1 MSAALLYLAL
11 VTAPGHSTC
20 LAAQPPSAAALAQA
34 VSRPPAPEP
43 QALLVIHTAGTLP
56 HTGIHD
62 QSAAAVRDFGYMLD
76 LPLAWRDSRDAAAL
90 ARLARYLD
98 AWLPGYRPSFQPIDE
113 TNLGGLIVA
122 YRLTAADLPLATV
135 QRTRA
140 FIRTLAEGYLQ
151 QMEAHPGDTRGV
163 WSNNWQSHR
172 IKLVTLAASAL
183 DDRALFARARAAFV
197 TQLAVN
203 IKPDGEVLDFSERDA
218 LHYVVYDLEP
228 LVLAAAVAQGRG
240 EDWLRLPGRDGQ
252 TLAAALDWLLPY
264 AQGQRSHEEFRHTTV
279 RFDVQRA
286 EAGLPG
292 YAGSWDPK
300 GARALY
306 WSASLLDPRYVAI
319 AQKLAAAPPRML
331 WAYAPACQG

>member
-1 MSAALLYLAL
+1 MSAALLFIALAA
-11 VTAPGHSTC
+11 TPGHATC
-20 LAAQPPSAAALAQA
+20 LAAKPPSAAALTRS
-34 VSRPPAPEP
+34 VGNPPAPTP
-43 QALLVIHTAGTLP
+43 QALPIIHTAGTLP

-62 QSAAAVRDFGYMLD
+62 QSTAAVRDFGYMLD
-76 LPLAWRDSRDAAAL
+76 LALAWRDNHDAAAL
-90 ARLARYLD
+90 ARLAGYLD
-98 AWLPGYRPSFQPIDE
+98 AWIPLYRPSFQPIDE
-113 TNLGGLIVA
+113 TNLGMLIAA
-122 YRLTAADLPLATV
+122 YRLTATNLPAPTAR
-135 QRTRA
+135 RTRA
-140 FIRTLAEGYLQ
+140 FIEALAQGYLQ
-151 QMEAHPGDTRGV
+151 QMEARRGDDRGV

-228 LVLAAAVAQGRG
+228 LVLAAAVARGRG
-240 EDWLRLPGRDGQ
+240 EDWLRLPGREGQ

-292 YAGSWDPK
+292 YAGVWDPK
-300 GARALY
+300 GARTLY

>member
-11 VTAPGHSTC
+11 AAAPGHSTC
-20 LAAQPPSAAALAQA
+20 LAATPPSAAALALA

-43 QALLVIHTAGTLP
+43 QALPVIHTAGTLP

-76 LPLAWRDSRDAAAL
+76 LALAWRDSRDTAAL

-113 TNLGGLIVA
+113 TNLGGLILA
-122 YRLTAADLPLATV
+122 YRLTAADLPLATA

-140 FIRTLAEGYLQ
+140 FIETLAEGYLQ
-151 QMEAHPGDTRGV
+151 QMEAHRGDARGV

-172 IKLVTLAASAL
+172 IKLATLAAGAL
-183 DDRALFARARAAFV
+183 DDPALFARARAAFV
-197 TQLAVN
+197 AQLSVN
-203 IKPDGEVLDFSERDA
+203 LKPDGEVLDFGERDA

-228 LVLAAAVAQGRG
+228 LVLAAAVARGRG
-240 EDWLRLPGRDGQ
+240 EDWLHLRGRDGQ
-252 TLAAALDWLLPY
+252 TLARALDWLLPY
-264 AQGQRSHEEFRHTTV
+264 AQGQRSHEEFRKTTV
-279 RFDVQRA
+279 HFDVQRA

-292 YAGSWDPK
+292 YAGRWDPQN
-300 GARALY
+300 ARNLY
-306 WSASLLDPRYVAI
+306 WSASLLDPRYASI
-319 AQKLAAAPPRML
+319 ARQLAAAPPRLL
-331 WAYAPACQG
+331 WAFAPACQG